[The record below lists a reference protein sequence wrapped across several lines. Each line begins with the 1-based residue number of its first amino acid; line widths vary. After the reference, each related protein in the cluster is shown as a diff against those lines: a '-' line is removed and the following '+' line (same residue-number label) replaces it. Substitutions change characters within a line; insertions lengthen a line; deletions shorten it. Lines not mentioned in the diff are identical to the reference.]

1 MMHSGQTTST
11 RPATAGQH
19 DQIEADKDARRGVA
33 PGPSRRQT
41 LRWAA
46 GGGVALTGAA
56 LAQFATTGNVAAREP
71 GIVGSWIIGSTP
83 PAGAGPSFKSLGT
96 FMADGGYVNSELAF
110 VTPPASALH
119 NTTAHGGWVQTGHK
133 TFLSTLMLLR
143 RDAQNTLLGSI
154 KVVGHIPLDR
164 NGDAFDLVA
173 SVTILSATG
182 EVIATET
189 DRGAATRIRIES
201 DHADH
206 MQAD

>member
-1 MMHSGQTTST
+1 MQSGQTTST
-11 RPATAGQH
+11 RPATAVRHEQL
-19 DQIEADKDARRGVA
+19 EAEQNARRGIA
-33 PGPSRRQT
+33 RGPSRRQT

-96 FMADGGYVNSELAF
+96 FTADGGYVNSELAF
-110 VTPPASALH
+110 ITPPASALH
-119 NTTAHGGWVQTGHK
+119 NTTAHGGWVQTGHQ
-133 TFLSTLMLLR
+133 TFVSTLMLLR
-143 RDAQNTLLGSI
+143 RDEMNTLLGSI
-154 KVVGHIPLDR
+154 KVVGHITLDR

-173 SVTILSATG
+173 HVTILSAGG

-189 DRGAATRIRIES
+189 DRGSATRIRIEG

>member
-1 MMHSGQTTST
+1 MMNSGQSTST
-11 RPATAGQH
+11 RPATAVRHEQLKAE
-19 DQIEADKDARRGVA
+19 QNARRGVA
-33 PGPSRRQT
+33 RGASRRQT

-83 PAGAGPSFKSLGT
+83 PAGASFKSLGT
-96 FMADGGYVNSELAF
+96 FMADGNYVNSELAF
-110 VTPPASALH
+110 LTPPASALH

-133 TFLSTLMLLR
+133 TFVSTLMLLR
-143 RDAQNTLLGSI
+143 RDEQNTLLGSI
-154 KVVGHIPLDR
+154 KVVGHITLDR
-164 NGDAFDLVA
+164 NGDTFDLVA
-173 SVTILSATG
+173 NVTILSAGG

-189 DRGAATRIRIES
+189 DRGAATRIRIEG

-206 MQAD
+206 MQGD